1 MADVLIVMTY
11 KETLD
16 FLYSQVPM
24 FQNLGAGAYKP
35 GLDTTLTLARHWE
48 DPQSR
53 LRSTIHIAGT
63 NGKGST
69 AHTLAAVLQSA
80 GYKTG
85 LYTSPH
91 LLDFRERIRVDGKP
105 VSEDFVVSFVK
116 EYLRQSALQALH
128 PTFFELTTVMALRYF
143 ADCDVDVAV
152 IEVGLGG
159 RLDCTNIIN
168 PSLCVITNIS
178 LDHMALLGNTEPKI
192 AREKAG
198 IIKPDVPVVIGNAEG
213 SVREVFEQK
222 ADEVGAP
229 IVFASDKSY
238 FTSAEHEDAAVRYS
252 NTAWGDI
259 CGELT
264 GECQLENTAT
274 ILAAL
279 DILRNKFT
287 RINAEAVRRG
297 FESVCSL
304 TGLMGRWMTI
314 SEAPVRVICDTG
326 HNIGG
331 WRHLGPALAS
341 IAADGKLSMVL
352 GFVNDKDI
360 SAIVDTFP
368 RDAKYYF
375 ASPSVKRGRPAEET
389 AAVAKSHG
397 IEGRAFA
404 SVADAYSAAINDSS
418 EGDTVFV
425 GGSTFV
431 VSDFLAMSKDSR
443 I

>member
-1 MADVLIVMTY
+1 MNY
-11 KETLD
+11 KEILE

-35 GLDTTLTLARHWE
+35 GLGTTLALARHWGE
-48 DPQSR
+48 PQKQ
-53 LRSTIHIAGT
+53 LRSAVHIAGT

-105 VSEDFVVSFVK
+105 VSEDFVVEFVN
-116 EYLRQSALQALH
+116 EYLRHPELQALH

-159 RLDCTNIIN
+159 RLDCTNIIS

-178 LDHMALLGNTEPKI
+178 LDHMALLGNTEPEI

-198 IIKPDVPVVIGNAEG
+198 IIKPGVPVVIGNAEG
-213 SVREVFEQK
+213 AVREVFEKK
-222 ADEVGAP
+222 AVETGAP
-229 IVFASDKSY
+229 VVFACDRPY
-238 FTSAEHEDAAVRYS
+238 FSSAVHNGDVIIYEDTV
-252 NTAWGDI
+252 WGDI
-259 CGELT
+259 SGELT

-274 ILAAL
+274 VIAAL
-279 DILRNKFT
+279 EILKDKFT
-287 RINAEAVRRG
+287 RIDSGAVRRG
-297 FESVCSL
+297 FASVCEL

-314 SEAPVRVICDTG
+314 SDSPVRVICDTG

-331 WRHLGPALAS
+331 WRHLGPKLAS
-341 IAADGKLSMVL
+341 IAGTGRLSMVL

-360 SAIVDTFP
+360 NAIVDTFP
-368 RDAKYYF
+368 RNASYYF
-375 ASPSVKRGRPAEET
+375 ASPSVKRGRPSEET
-389 AAVAKSHG
+389 AAVAAQHG
-397 IEGRAFA
+397 IDGRAFS
-404 SVADAYSAAINDSS
+404 SVAEAYASALADAA

-431 VSDFLAMSKDSR
+431 VSDLLSELKQKKLNT
-443 I
+443 